1 MALDLNRIHSV
12 HLGESCILVNK
23 RPFGAEVFE
32 DLDIEVPYYFRERLQ
47 EQETFDRP
55 EGFANLNALLP
66 KDMQA
71 KAQALG
77 AEVYA
82 INNIDGRLVCFDKD
96 GEQIDF
102 DAVGQKEQPKE
113 GEPAVTDADVD
124 LFIKTLMAEIN
135 RNKKVS
141 DTIQA
146 TFGENAYMAVSLSV
160 SMQESCS
167 EDGLLEE
174 GILNAAATAIDKV
187 KNAVKGDVAKAKN
200 TINGTVPT
208 VEEADREI
216 YFTITAKVNG
226 GDPIRKG
233 KATEYQKAFSAVQR
247 SIVDQY
253 SGKKFRLKDGS
264 TITFDLLPAEL
275 ASNLEK
281 CSMQFKA
288 DLTKTPV
295 QTTEQTTETP
305 APEKQGQSIEKPA
318 EQTNEQQPVQPIE
331 KTEPAVQQTPK
342 GDDRFTKA
350 AQKAYLKRQK
360 AETKYINAA
369 TKAMKKSGETK
380 DKNKILKNLVPTGYN
395 D

>member
-12 HLGESCILVNK
+12 HLGESCILVSK

-32 DLDIEVPYYFRERLQ
+32 GLGIEVPYYFRERLQ

-66 KDMQA
+66 EDMQA
-71 KAQALG
+71 KAKALG
-77 AEVYA
+77 ADVYA

-96 GEQIDF
+96 GEQIDL
-102 DAVGQKEQPKE
+102 DAAAGQEEQPKE
-113 GEPAVTDADVD
+113 EEPTVTDADVD
-124 LFIKTLMAEIN
+124 LFAKTLTAEIN
-135 RNKKVS
+135 RNRKIS
-141 DTIQA
+141 DTVQA
-146 TFGENAYMAVSLSV
+146 TFGENAYMAVSLTV

-167 EDGLLEE
+167 REGLLEE
-174 GILNAAATAIDKV
+174 GVLNAVATAVNKV
-187 KNAVKGDVAKAKN
+187 KNAIKGDVAEAKGTLTG
-200 TINGTVPT
+200 TIPT
-208 VEEADREI
+208 VEGADREI

-226 GDPIRKG
+226 GNPIRKG
-233 KATEYQKAFSAVQR
+233 KATEYSKAFSTIQK

-253 SGKKFRLKDGS
+253 SGKKLHLKDGS
-264 TITFDLLPAEL
+264 TITFSLAPAEL
-275 ASNLEK
+275 TSNLEK

-288 DLTKTPV
+288 DLTKTLV
-295 QTTEQTTETP
+295 QTVEQKPKTT
-305 APEKQGQSIEKPA
+305 ASEKQAQTAEKPA
-318 EQTNEQQPVQPIE
+318 EQTVQPTE
-331 KTEPAVQQTPK
+331 KLEPSVQQVPK
-342 GDDRFTKA
+342 TDGRFTKA

-369 TKAMKKSGETK
+369 AKAMKKSGETK